1 MNTKEL
7 IRKEIERQSTGTQ
20 QYSDTEERLMRFK
33 PGVDQKLSLARARM
47 RAHVRTLFLDLCFSV
62 FVFVLL
68 FFFVSLSPSYF
79 KEIHG
84 ALGTDLSFYL
94 SSLSIRVIGSMG
106 VVYLHLQ
113 VAVDLKTTDLQ
124 NAGPCE
130 KQTSCSNKAKRPSS
144 FLYLDK
150 LVDVI
155 Y

>member
-20 QYSDTEERLMRFK
+20 RYSDTEERLMRFK

-68 FFFVSLSPSYF
+68 VFFGSLSPSYF

-113 VAVDLKTTDLQ
+113 VALPENHGLTKCRSVRKTDFLF
-124 NAGPCE
+124 
-130 KQTSCSNKAKRPSS
+130 KQSKETI
-144 FLYLDK
+144 LI
-150 LVDVI
+150 LVFRQAS
-155 Y
+155 